1 MVSSV
6 GSNTA
11 TNSTNASNAS
21 QANTLRQQDF
31 LKLMVAQMKN
41 IDPLN
46 PDSQQGGEFLT
57 QMAQF
62 SSTQS
67 LTNMEA
73 SIEKL
78 TSSLQSNQALQASAL
93 VGRKVLVNNST
104 LNLGAEGE
112 VKSSINAVP
121 GLSNLT
127 ASVYS
132 SSGELIKTIP
142 LGQPTQSGNFEFSW
156 DGTDKN
162 NQRASAGAY
171 TVKVSGTYNG
181 QTVKIPTMS
190 YANVDSVTLGQ
201 NGDGLKLNVAGIGA
215 VSLSDVQQISV

>member
-6 GSNTA
+6 GSSPA
-11 TNSTNASNAS
+11 TNSTTTSNAS
-21 QANTLRQQDF
+21 QNTLRQQDF

-67 LTNMEA
+67 MSNMEA

-93 VGRKVLVNNST
+93 VGRKVLVKNST
-104 LNLGAEGE
+104 MNLGAEGD
-112 VKSSINAVP
+112 VKASINALP
-121 GLSNLT
+121 GLKNLT
-127 ASVYS
+127 ASIYS

-142 LGQPTQSGNFEFSW
+142 IDQPTTSGNLEFSW

-162 NQRASAGAY
+162 NERVNSGAY
-171 TVKVSGTYNG
+171 TVKVSGSYNG
-181 QTVKIPTMS
+181 QTVSVPTMS

-215 VSLSDVQQISV
+215 VSLNDVLQISV

>member
-6 GSNTA
+6 GSSPA
-11 TNSTNASNAS
+11 TNSTTTSNAS
-21 QANTLRQQDF
+21 QNTLRQQDF

-62 SSTQS
+62 RSTQS
-67 LTNMEA
+67 MSNMEA

-93 VGRKVLVNNST
+93 VGRKVLVKNST
-104 LNLGAEGE
+104 MNLGAEGD
-112 VKSSINAVP
+112 VKASINALP
-121 GLSNLT
+121 CLKNLT
-127 ASVYS
+127 ASIYS
-132 SSGELIKTIP
+132 SAGELIKTIP
-142 LGQPTQSGNFEFSW
+142 IDQPTTRGNLEFSW

-162 NQRASAGAY
+162 NERVNSGAY
-171 TVKVSGTYNG
+171 TLKVSGSYNG
-181 QTVKIPTMS
+181 QTVSVPTMS

-215 VSLSDVQQISV
+215 VSLNDVLQISV